1 MLDRK
6 LKLEHFVRQQG
17 VDICLLNE
25 TLLNPGQAFRHAN
38 CLPPHRQRQWGGT
51 AILVRSGVV
60 QRSVPVPGLIHLEA
74 TAIQVTLASKPVI
87 VLAAYLSP
95 SRSLIGMD
103 LTAYFG
109 RGLEVLMA
117 GELNNKHVDWNSRST
132 RRRT

>member
-1 MLDRK
+1 
-6 LKLEHFVRQQG
+6 
-17 VDICLLNE
+17 
-25 TLLNPGQAFRHAN
+25 
-38 CLPPHRQRQWGGT
+38 
-51 AILVRSGVV
+51 
-60 QRSVPVPGLIHLEA
+60 VPVPGLIHLEA